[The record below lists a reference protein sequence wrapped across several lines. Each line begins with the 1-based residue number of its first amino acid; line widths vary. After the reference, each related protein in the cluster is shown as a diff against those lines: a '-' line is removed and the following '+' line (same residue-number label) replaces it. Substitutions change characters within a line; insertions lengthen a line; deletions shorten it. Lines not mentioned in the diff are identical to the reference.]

1 MKQYPEI
8 VRPHYRHRL
17 VILGLFTMCLMAGGA
32 SSAAAANL
40 VTVNATA
47 VSEYVRPVDA
57 RGKPRAESYVFT
69 EGKFFSSP
77 TVDTSVA
84 RIGFNDII
92 QVLAPALAKQN
103 YFPTKEV
110 PAANLIL
117 MVHWGTTQVF
127 EDPQKEFATDN
138 MNAALNDYRTAA
150 AANSGDADPGALNAA
165 LAENRNTRAS
175 AQGAIARNAALLGYK
190 ATLQREQQ
198 KIFVSPEEQTIN
210 EELNEERYFIIVMA
224 YDYQLLLKERKSKLL
239 WITRLSIRSPGT
251 NFEKA
256 IPAIALAG
264 AGVYGQH
271 VDGLVRVKANGRIG
285 RVDLGELKTVGP
297 EAVSSDEKARP

>member
-1 MKQYPEI
+1 MKPSPDI
-8 VRPHYRHRL
+8 VRPHFRHGLL
-17 VILGLFTMCLMAGGA
+17 VFGLLTMWLVTGGPR
-32 SSAAAANL
+32 SAAAANL

-57 RGKPRAESYVFT
+57 RGQPRAESYVFT

-77 TVDTSVA
+77 TLDTSVA
-84 RIGFNDII
+84 RMGFNDII

-127 EDPQKEFATDN
+127 EDPQKDFATDN
-138 MNAALNDYRTAA
+138 MNAALNEYRTAA
-150 AANSGDADPGALNAA
+150 SANNGDADPGALNAA
-165 LAENRNTRAS
+165 LAENRNTLAS

-190 ATLQREQQ
+190 DTLQREQQ

-224 YDYQLLLKERKSKLL
+224 YDYQLLRNERKSKLL

-256 IPAIALAG
+256 VPAIALAG
-264 AGVYGQH
+264 AAVYGRH

-297 EAVSSDEKARP
+297 ETSGLSGKADR